1 MFEGAESEA
10 GEHDP
15 RERHLKEKH
24 RDECGHRDQPCT
36 GVRQVMARHPHQR
49 GDDDGEHGRTHRA
62 EECLHPSELSV
73 NRIQCRRDRNE
84 QHSRQDEEHTG
95 RDGATQSVQLPSRI
109 DDQLMR
115 LGSGQEHAE
124 IQARGELV
132 RGEPAA
138 SFDQFLAQDGDLP
151 RWPAETDPSQPRKE
165 TAGGCPVSRG
175 FFLAILLHLF
185 IVLGRIQSR
194 YGRTRKQIP

>member
-1 MFEGAESEA
+1 MFDGAESEA

-73 NRIQCRRDRNE
+73 NRIQSSRD
-84 QHSRQDEEHTG
+84 
-95 RDGATQSVQLPSRI
+95 
-109 DDQLMR
+109 
-115 LGSGQEHAE
+115 
-124 IQARGELV
+124 
-132 RGEPAA
+132 
-138 SFDQFLAQDGDLP
+138 
-151 RWPAETDPSQPRKE
+151 
-165 TAGGCPVSRG
+165 
-175 FFLAILLHLF
+175 
-185 IVLGRIQSR
+185 
-194 YGRTRKQIP
+194 